1 MPNMKVCSECK
12 EPFGQE
18 IGDRDVDHL
27 GNEMHLRVPLGSEG
41 VAKAILL
48 PLGIML
54 AKGVAKGYF
63 KNKYFCAVCR
73 ANAKPIRDPYLWA
86 NLFSGLGFLTFFLFL
101 FAPIGWIFFAAAILC
116 LRFRLRR
123 FNAEPKASEVPYA
136 VNALG
141 LFTVSVML
149 HTLILVVIA
158 FVMMQ
163 LMRDPG
169 FKW

>member
-1 MPNMKVCSECK
+1 MTDCSECK
-12 EPFGQE
+12 EPFGRD
-18 IGDRDVDHL
+18 INDHDVDHL
-27 GNEMHLRVPLGSEG
+27 GDEMHLTIPVGAEG
-41 VAKAILL
+41 IAKAVLL

-63 KNKYFCAVCR
+63 RNLSFCAVCR
-73 ANAKPIRDPYLWA
+73 AKARPIKDPYMWA

-101 FAPIGWIFFAAAILC
+101 FAPIGWVFFVAAILC
-116 LRFRLRR
+116 LRYRLRR
-123 FNAEPKASEVPYA
+123 FHKEPKASEIPYA

-141 LFTVSVML
+141 LFTISVML
-149 HTLILVVIA
+149 HTLILVVIV